1 MIRLFFI
8 FAIALFIT
16 LFALWSNVR
25 AEPKIPAL
33 NQLIAPPSI
42 IEYQREPHAVFNYGG
57 LQFLYVIK
65 KMPTPFPQCDAVQY
79 LENELVIIGAD
90 PFGYIFFTEL
100 IPTAFKTDHSL
111 HWDELVQKTCI
122 KEGCK

>member
-1 MIRLFFI
+1 MIRLFSI

-16 LFALWSNVR
+16 LVVMWSNVR

-65 KMPTPFPQCDAVQY
+65 RMPTPFPQCNTVQK
-79 LENELVIIGAD
+79 LENELMVVGAD
-90 PFGYIFFTEL
+90 PFGYVFFTKA
-100 IPTAFKTDHSL
+100 IPSAFKTDHNPL
-111 HWDELVQKTCI
+111 WDELI
-122 KEGCK
+122 KKSCVEGCE

>member
-1 MIRLFFI
+1 M
-8 FAIALFIT
+8 
-16 LFALWSNVR
+16 WSNVR

-65 KMPTPFPQCDAVQY
+65 RMPTPFPQCNAVQK
-79 LENELVIIGAD
+79 LDNELMVVGAD
-90 PFGYIFFTEL
+90 PFGYVLFTKA
-100 IPTAFKTDHSL
+100 IPSAFKTDHNPL
-111 HWDELVQKTCI
+111 WDELVKKSCVG
-122 KEGCK
+122 KGCE

>member
-1 MIRLFFI
+1 MIRLFII

-16 LFALWSNVR
+16 LFVMWSNVR

-65 KMPTPFPQCDAVQY
+65 KMPT
-79 LENELVIIGAD
+79 
-90 PFGYIFFTEL
+90 
-100 IPTAFKTDHSL
+100 AFKTDHSL

-122 KEGCK
+122 EEGCK

>member
-1 MIRLFFI
+1 MTRLFFI
-8 FAIALFIT
+8 FVIALIIT
-16 LFALWSNVR
+16 LVAMWSNVR

-33 NQLIAPPSI
+33 DQLIGPPSI
-42 IEYQREPHAVFNYGG
+42 INYQREPHAVFNYGG
-57 LQFLYVIK
+57 LQFLFFVT

-79 LENELVIIGAD
+79 LENELVVIGAN

-122 KEGCK
+122 EEGCK

>member
-1 MIRLFFI
+1 MVRLFLI
-8 FAIALFIT
+8 FAIALFIS
-16 LFALWSNVR
+16 LVLMWSNVR
-25 AEPKIPAL
+25 AEPRVPSL
-33 NQLIAPPSI
+33 DQLIGPPSI
-42 IEYQREPHAVFNYGG
+42 IEYQREPHAVFDYGG
-57 LQFLYVIK
+57 LQFLYAIK

-79 LENELVIIGAD
+79 LKNELVVIGAN

-122 KEGCK
+122 EEGCK